1 MLNVVLFGP
10 PGAGKGTQ
18 SEFLVKYFKLIHL
31 STGNLFR
38 NHLQKGTELGELIK
52 GYINEGKLVPDQVVI
67 SMVEDHLNNN
77 LDAKGFIFDGFPRT
91 VSQAVSLDKMLKA
104 HNLNING
111 MISLQ
116 VPINHLEKR
125 LLQRGQ
131 TSGREDDQNLEMI
144 KTRIEVYEQETKPV
158 ADFYNKKGKYN
169 KICGVGT
176 IKEISEKIK
185 LLIGTLIK

>member
-67 SMVEDHLNNN
+67 SMVEDQLNNN

-131 TSGREDDQNLEMI
+131 TSGRKDDQNLEMI

>member
-67 SMVEDHLNNN
+67 SMVENQLNNN

-104 HNLNING
+104 HDLNIDG

-125 LLQRGQ
+125 LLERGQ

-176 IKEISEKIK
+176 VKEISEKIK
-185 LLIGTLIK
+185 LLIGTL

>member
-67 SMVEDHLNNN
+67 SMVEDQLNNN